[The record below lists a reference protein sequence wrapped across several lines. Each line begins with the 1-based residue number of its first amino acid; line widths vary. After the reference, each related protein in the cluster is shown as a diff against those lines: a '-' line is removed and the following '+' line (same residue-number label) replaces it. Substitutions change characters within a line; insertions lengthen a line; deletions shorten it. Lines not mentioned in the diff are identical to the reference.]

1 MEELLTKYFTGEITR
16 QEKELLFEAMNTDE
30 AQRKEFYALQ
40 NTIALTGCLE
50 EEADRDYG
58 SQSYSQFKKRL
69 FCHRLLR
76 QVLHS
81 CKYAAMIA
89 VVASCVYFLTRYQ
102 MNETLSE
109 RYTEISAP
117 KGQRV
122 KVNLPDGTVAWLSP
136 CSTLRYAASFNGKD
150 RNVQLEGST
159 FFDVAHNEKKPFR
172 IATSNYYITVLGT
185 RFNVMAYTESKR
197 FELDLVEGS
206 VRIDNVTDHTDQLV
220 LQPHEQAIV
229 RGNRLCR
236 IASEFDNEE
245 YLRNGIVSF
254 KSKPFGEILDNVALW
269 QGVKLKID
277 KSVDVN
283 IPVTG
288 KFRQSDSLEN
298 ILRILQTVTDFQ
310 YTIIDERHVTI
321 YR

>member
-1 MEELLTKYFTGEITR
+1 
-16 QEKELLFEAMNTDE
+16 MNTDE
-30 AQRKEFYALQ
+30 ALRKEFYALQ

-50 EEADRDYG
+50 EEADRDYS

-117 KGQRV
+117 RGQRV
-122 KVNLPDGTVAWLSP
+122 KVSLPDGTVAWLSP

-159 FFDVAHNEKKPFR
+159 FFDVAHN
-172 IATSNYYITVLGT
+172 
-185 RFNVMAYTESKR
+185 
-197 FELDLVEGS
+197 
-206 VRIDNVTDHTDQLV
+206 
-220 LQPHEQAIV
+220 
-229 RGNRLCR
+229 
-236 IASEFDNEE
+236 
-245 YLRNGIVSF
+245 
-254 KSKPFGEILDNVALW
+254 
-269 QGVKLKID
+269 
-277 KSVDVN
+277 
-283 IPVTG
+283 
-288 KFRQSDSLEN
+288 
-298 ILRILQTVTDFQ
+298 
-310 YTIIDERHVTI
+310 
-321 YR
+321 